1 MKNLKIK
8 IAIFIFLTFLF
19 GTTVFSQNVGINQ
32 LNPDPSALLDIT
44 ATDMG
49 LLIPRVTLDDI
60 NTAVP
65 ITAPAEG
72 LLIYNETGT
81 EPHGFYYWNGSIW
94 VQLSTGST
102 GTDDQNLIG
111 ATLTGTSLQI
121 DIENGNST
129 TVNLAPLQ
137 DGTGTDDQNLTGA
150 TLTGTSLQIDIEN
163 GASTTVDLSFLQDGI
178 GTDDQNISGSGLSGT
193 TLTIGIEG
201 GSSETV
207 DLSSL
212 SGGSGWELLGN
223 AGTTSGTNFLGT
235 TDANDLD
242 IRVNNDLKL
251 MVTEKGQLEMYGT
264 AQTGYIL
271 IGQGAGEVQTG
282 IGSYGTVF
290 IGHEAGRYSENA
302 NGTVAIGYEAL
313 HTNTTGDYNTAIGWG
328 TMVGDG
334 FSSGLYN
341 TAVGYQALHNNNNDQ
356 ANTAIGS
363 GAMFGNTSGNNN
375 TAVGYNSLVN
385 NCGDYNT
392 AMGWESLDATTS
404 SGTFNTAI
412 GKSALGATTDGDY
425 NTGVGANAL
434 LYNTTGTYNSAL
446 GNMAGPPS
454 GITGLT
460 NTTAI
465 GNGAESTVSN
475 QVILGNSA
483 VTSFYCQGA
492 YAATSANS
500 PNMYVDANGQIMR
513 STAAASGSGWDLT
526 GNAGTVDGTN
536 FIGTTDNIPF
546 NFRINDEKAGRITT
560 ENTFY
565 GHLSGNSITSGIN
578 NVFNGD
584 DAGYSITTGDENVFL
599 GHRVGYYM
607 QTGASNTALG
617 YNALYNYGG
626 SGSGV
631 HPGGS
636 GNVAIGKWA
645 MFNPISGDYNVAVGY
660 STYSL
665 VNTGSDNVF
674 IGRYADVDSDH
685 TTSFAVALGAFSSA
699 DADYATAIGY
709 RAYANTAN
717 TLILGQIDGVNGAT
731 SNTNVGIGTT
741 NVRSKLDVAGGVG
754 IGNGNGIST
763 THGVRNSIQINTDSV
778 YGGTFDEHSGY
789 LMYSTMSGGWTQSE
803 LIFACSTDWGVYN
816 TASPALKIT
825 QTACTMNGTSIT
837 SDKRLKTD
845 VKDINYGLSTVMKI
859 KPVSYKKHIAKSII
873 KGKVILEEKGV
884 QNLGFIA
891 QDLYEIIPE
900 VVFKPEN
907 SDKDFWSIDYSKISV
922 IAVKAIQEQQKVIE
936 QQQKDIL
943 KLTKQ
948 NDRILKLLEELM
960 NDKETG
966 R

>member
-1 MKNLKIK
+1 MKNLNLKIT
-8 IAIFIFLTFLF
+8 IFIFLTFLF
-19 GTTVFSQNVGINQ
+19 VTTVFSQNVGINQ

-49 LLIPRVTLDDI
+49 LLIPRVTLNDI
-60 NTAVP
+60 NTTAP

-81 EPHGFYYWNGSIW
+81 EPHGFYYWDGSIW
-94 VQLSTGST
+94 VQFSAG
-102 GTDDQNLIG
+102 
-111 ATLTGTSLQI
+111 
-121 DIENGNST
+121 
-129 TVNLAPLQ
+129 
-137 DGTGTDDQNLTGA
+137 GTGTDDQNLTGS

-193 TLTIGIEG
+193 TLTIGIEDGSSQTVDLSSLTGTGTDDQNLTGATITGTNLQIDIENG
-201 GSSETV
+201 GSTTVDLSSLQDGIGTDDQNISGSGLSGTILTIGIEGGSNETV

-212 SGGSGWELLGN
+212 
-223 AGTTSGTNFLGT
+223 AG
-235 TDANDLD
+235 
-242 IRVNNDLKL
+242 
-251 MVTEKGQLEMYGT
+251 
-264 AQTGYIL
+264 
-271 IGQGAGEVQTG
+271 
-282 IGSYGTVF
+282 
-290 IGHEAGRYSENA
+290 
-302 NGTVAIGYEAL
+302 
-313 HTNTTGDYNTAIGWG
+313 
-328 TMVGDG
+328 
-334 FSSGLYN
+334 
-341 TAVGYQALHNNNNDQ
+341 
-356 ANTAIGS
+356 
-363 GAMFGNTSGNNN
+363 
-375 TAVGYNSLVN
+375 
-385 NCGDYNT
+385 
-392 AMGWESLDATTS
+392 
-404 SGTFNTAI
+404 
-412 GKSALGATTDGDY
+412 
-425 NTGVGANAL
+425 
-434 LYNTTGTYNSAL
+434 
-446 GNMAGPPS
+446 
-454 GITGLT
+454 
-460 NTTAI
+460 
-465 GNGAESTVSN
+465 
-475 QVILGNSA
+475 
-483 VTSFYCQGA
+483 
-492 YAATSANS
+492 
-500 PNMYVDANGQIMR
+500 
-513 STAAASGSGWDLT
+513 GSGWDLT

-546 NFRINDEKAGRITT
+546 NFRINNEKAGRITT
-560 ENTFY
+560 DNTFY

-584 DAGYSITTGDENVFL
+584 DAGYSITTGGENVFL

-607 QTGASNTALG
+607 QTGVSNTALG

-685 TTSFAVALGAFSSA
+685 ATSFAVALGAFSSA
-699 DADYATAIGY
+699 DADYATALGY

-741 NVRSKLDVAGGVG
+741 VPIKRLHIIGDDGTTEDVVLEDNGGAFSYLHFCIRNSTGTGSMSYGFSQQTGNSHFAGIDLDPDNEQLIIRNNYCTTNGFDNGVITFVTRNASGSAERARIDNDGNLGVGTANVRSKLDVAGGVG
-754 IGNGNGIST
+754 IGDGDGISI
-763 THGVRNSIQINTDSV
+763 THGANNSIQINTDMA

-789 LMYSTMSGGWTQSE
+789 LMYSTMSVGWAQSE

-816 TASPALKIT
+816 TASPALKIN
-825 QTACTMNGTSIT
+825 QTACTMHGVAIT
-837 SDKRLKTD
+837 SDRRLKTD
-845 VKDINYGLSTVMKI
+845 IKDINYGLTALMKM
-859 KPVSYKKHIAKSII
+859 KPVAYKKHTATEII
-873 KGKVILEEKGV
+873 KGKVKLEDKGIDRV
-884 QNLGFIA
+884 GFIA